1 MTLPNENV
9 LDSNQ
14 HVSYRIAAGIEY
26 NGNAYHGFQIQSSGV
41 PTVAAALEKAF
52 SKIAD
57 HSIHIV
63 CAGRTDAGVH
73 ASGQVVHFDT
83 TASRSEKAWVV
94 GTNSIL
100 PPDVSVRW
108 VKVVSETFHARFTA
122 RGRRY
127 RYVIYNDACKPAIG
141 CEYITWQR
149 NPLNVK
155 KMQKASQYL
164 IGEHD
169 FTSFRSSECQA
180 AQPVRIVRELNV
192 TQNGPWIIVEIE
204 ATAFLHNMVRNI
216 VGTLYEVGMGKQE
229 PIWLKLVLD
238 ARNRVKAGA
247 TAPPTGLYLVDVT
260 YPPEFDLPK
269 MMLGPSFLNIK
280 M

>member
-1 MTLPNENV
+1 MTSPSDSV
-9 LDSNQ
+9 LDLIQ
-14 HVSYRIAAGIEY
+14 YAPYRMAAGIEY

-41 PTVAAALEKAF
+41 PTVQSALHEAF

-57 HSIHIV
+57 HPISIV

-73 ASGQVVHFDT
+73 ASGQVVHFD
-83 TASRSEKAWVV
+83 ANILRDEKAWVV
-94 GTNSIL
+94 GANSVL
-100 PPDVSVRW
+100 PHDISVRW
-108 VKVVSETFHARFTA
+108 AKVVPDTFHARFTA

-127 RYVIYNDACKPAIG
+127 RYVIYNDACRPAIG

-149 NPLNVK
+149 APLDVK
-155 KMQKASQYL
+155 KMQEAANHL

-180 AQPVRIVRELNV
+180 AQPVRILRELNI
-192 TQNGPWIIVEIE
+192 TQSGPWIIVEVE

-216 VGTLYEVGMGKQE
+216 VGTLYEVGMNKKE
-229 PIWLKLVLD
+229 PEWVNFVLD
-238 ARNRVKAGA
+238 ARDRTKGGA
-247 TAPPTGLYLVDVT
+247 TAPPTGLYLVDVS
-260 YPPEFDLPK
+260 YPDEFNLPK
-269 MMLGPSFLNIK
+269 LALGPSFLNMK

>member
-9 LDSNQ
+9 LESNQ
-14 HVSYRIAAGIEY
+14 HASYRIAAGIEY

-41 PTVAAALEKAF
+41 PTVQKELHNAF

-57 HSIHIV
+57 HPVSIV

-94 GTNSIL
+94 GANSVL
-100 PPDVSVRW
+100 PHDISVRW
-108 VKVVSETFHARFTA
+108 AKLVPDTFHARFTA

-127 RYVIYNDACKPAIG
+127 RYVIFNDACKPAIG
-141 CEYITWQR
+141 WEYITWQR
-149 NPLNVK
+149 NSLDVK
-155 KMQKASQYL
+155 KMQQAANYL

-180 AQPVRIVRELNV
+180 AQPVRILREIII
-192 TQNGPWIIVEIE
+192 TQSGAWIIVEVE

-216 VGTLYEVGMGKQE
+216 VGTLYEVGMNKKE
-229 PIWLKLVLD
+229 PEWVKFVLD
-238 ARNRVKAGA
+238 ARDRTKGGA
-247 TAPPTGLYLVDVT
+247 TAPPTGLYLADVT
-260 YPPEFDLPK
+260 YPDNFDLPK
-269 MMLGPSFLNIK
+269 LMLGPSFFNMK
-280 M
+280 S

>member
-1 MTLPNENV
+1 MTSPSDSV
-9 LDSNQ
+9 LEPNQ
-14 HVSYRIAAGIEY
+14 HASYRMVAGVEY

-41 PTVAAALEKAF
+41 PTVQAALHEAF

-57 HSIHIV
+57 HSISIV

-73 ASGQVVHFDT
+73 ASGQVVHFDA

-94 GTNSIL
+94 GANSVL
-100 PPDVSVRW
+100 PKDISVRW
-108 VKVVSETFHARFTA
+108 AKVVPDTFHARFTA

-127 RYVIYNDACKPAIG
+127 RYVIYNDACRPAIG
-141 CEYITWQR
+141 CEYITWHR
-149 NPLNVK
+149 ALLDVK
-155 KMQKASQYL
+155 KMQEAANYL
-164 IGEHD
+164 IGEQD

-180 AQPVRIVRELNV
+180 AQPIRIIRELII
-192 TQNGPWIIVEIE
+192 TQHDAWIIVEIE

-216 VGTLYEVGMGKQE
+216 VGTLYEVGMNKKSPSWVGE
-229 PIWLKLVLD
+229 VLA
-238 ARNRVKAGA
+238 ARDRTKGGA

-260 YPPEFDLPK
+260 YPAEFALPK
-269 MMLGPSFLNIK
+269 MNLGPSFLNVK